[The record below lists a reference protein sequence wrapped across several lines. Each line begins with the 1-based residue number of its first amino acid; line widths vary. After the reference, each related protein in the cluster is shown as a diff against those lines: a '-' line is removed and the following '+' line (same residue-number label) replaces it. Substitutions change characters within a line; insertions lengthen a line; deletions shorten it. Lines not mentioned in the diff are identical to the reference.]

1 MSGTRRCGSGNAVGR
16 RVRRA
21 ITNRALLFH
30 HSRFAQLYEPDGA
43 SEERILRVLS
53 LLLPIRTARES
64 LQVMAVGGTAIGAR
78 CTRRS
83 SAKSLSPAGSP
94 RDPVEPSRS
103 RRGVNRSVRRRR
115 LDGSRSLA
123 KATPLGNIGEEVG
136 DFDSV
141 EGLSIEE
148 RRSQGSSRAEPR
160 LMRGVRVSLR

>member
-1 MSGTRRCGSGNAVGR
+1 MHET
-16 RVRRA
+16 
-21 ITNRALLFH
+21 LLG
-30 HSRFAQLYEPDGA
+30 EV
-43 SEERILRVLS
+43 IV
-53 LLLPIRTARES
+53 T
-64 LQVMAVGGTAIGAR
+64 
-78 CTRRS
+78 
-83 SAKSLSPAGSP
+83 AGSP